1 MWASFFFIK
10 KDSLEEKDVSR
21 SLHRNEIKA
30 NKLKVG
36 VDNLLQVQIIHLTQ
50 QKNQIR

>member
-1 MWASFFFIK
+1 MCHVPCIGMK
-10 KDSLEEKDVSR
+10 L
-21 SLHRNEIKA
+21 
-30 NKLKVG
+30 KLKVG